1 MKFTISRD
9 ALLKPL
15 QVVSGAVERRTT
27 LPILSNVLL
36 QVSEESLR
44 LTGTDLEVE
53 LVSEVSLEQATPG
66 DVTIPCEE
74 TPRYYSLVTGRCR
87 TSVLQATIKQL
98 YAREKPLFIK
108 YIPESDYPNIDEWES
123 EVHRMEQVI
132 FPRFGWT
139 KLLSTHSQWK
149 PRRIDLSVWNGMC

>member
-66 DVTIPCEE
+66 DVTIPAKK

-87 TSVLQATIKQL
+87 RQYYCK
-98 YAREKPLFIK
+98 
-108 YIPESDYPNIDEWES
+108 
-123 EVHRMEQVI
+123 
-132 FPRFGWT
+132 
-139 KLLSTHSQWK
+139 
-149 PRRIDLSVWNGMC
+149 RR